1 MRPPRQ
7 RAKHEACGAMFRNP
21 HPTPSEPHGKCSR
34 VNSPLADRTDSRKTS
49 AVLPTREP
57 GSRSGSSPIATPESP
72 FHLEILQPCE
82 KEELFSDLKCREQ
95 IPIQQSKTD
104 TVLVHAD
111 PGSAVPVF
119 RIDRSPSVKFVNTRR
134 EARPA
139 DDLLVA

>member
-34 VNSPLADRTDSRKTS
+34 VNSQLAYRTDSRKTS

-82 KEELFSDLKCREQ
+82 KEELFSDLKSREQ
-95 IPIQQSKTD
+95 IPILPAMPNPEGRELF
-104 TVLVHAD
+104 VLCYVCLCPRHPALL
-111 PGSAVPVF
+111 GSSSAEQ
-119 RIDRSPSVKFVNTRR
+119 D
-134 EARPA
+134 
-139 DDLLVA
+139 